1 MSALLLAQTG
11 HSLPLP
17 PDPVVVGS
25 DPSAQVPVR
34 ADLGIA
40 ARHYQ
45 IQPDPAQN
53 GHWVVSLLPEHPVLV
68 NGQPVPH
75 ALLRD
80 GDVITAGE
88 LHLMYRAAVAEAP
101 VMAATMPMAMPAMPS
116 MPPPMPPQPP
126 QEPAAPPVEM
136 DAPRSGYRIP
146 GAPAPGTVMEE
157 NLDYLSEGA
166 RQKILRERMM
176 KEAAQ
181 RTQQQLDA
189 LKVEQNFGRACLGAF
204 IVLAVGSFLY
214 LRLDHMSIKLWLPG
228 TALLG
233 QFLGWIIRRTG
244 KGQERRF
251 GLLAGVAAMLCVSAA
266 GLLDYRAAEAKYQAE
281 SEMAEESE
289 YSEDTAPE
297 GLAERLVTQKIDSMT
312 ADMKDKMKSHIKTM
326 LRENLTALR
335 EEDPLFLARIRR
347 DYPEL
352 LEELRIEDPALY
364 RQITTPLAAAQPPP
378 DPTLAYIEEPA
389 PAIPAMTAEEE
400 DAALAAEEA
409 AAEAEFNEQMEQF
422 EAEYGEAAQAVG
434 KAVEAGVS
442 LLLFAWILFNPK
454 ALVAYFIIG
463 GAAYRAAFRYLSS
476 EEASRLHLGG
486 ERQQDMSGKSLK
498 ERMQMNRTS

>member
-1 MSALLLAQTG
+1 MSAFLLAQTG

-45 IQPDPAQN
+45 IQPDPGQN
-53 GHWVVSLLPEHPVLV
+53 GHWVVSLLPEQPVQV

-75 ALLRD
+75 AFLRD
-80 GDVITAGE
+80 GDVITAGA
-88 LHLMYRAAVAEAP
+88 LHLMYRAAVVEAP
-101 VMAATMPMAMPAMPS
+101 VMAATMPMAMPAMP
-116 MPPPMPPQPP
+116 PP
-126 QEPAAPPVEM
+126 QETPAPPPEM

-146 GAPAPGTVMEE
+146 GAPATGTVLEE
-157 NLDYLSEGA
+157 NLEHLSESA

-176 KEAAQ
+176 KESMS

-189 LKVEQNFGRACLGAF
+189 LKVEQNFGRACLGALLV
-204 IVLAVGSFLY
+204 IVVGSFLY

-233 QFLGWIIRRTG
+233 QFLGWIIRRKG

-251 GLLAGVAAMLCVSAA
+251 GLLAGVTAMLCVSAA

-281 SEMAEESE
+281 SEMAEEGE
-289 YSEDTAPE
+289 YSQETPE
-297 GLAERLVTQKIDSMT
+297 EREQRLAEEVEERAADERVQAMHEAAAKAAEDRL
-312 ADMKDKMKSHIKTM
+312 
-326 LRENLTALR
+326 
-335 EEDPLFLARIRR
+335 RR
-347 DYPEL
+347 KHPEL
-352 LEELRIEDPALY
+352 FREHDEAV
-364 RQITTPLAAAQPPP
+364 
-378 DPTLAYIEEPA
+378 
-389 PAIPAMTAEEE
+389 
-400 DAALAAEEA
+400 A
-409 AAEAEFNEQMEQF
+409 AAEAEAAEDGTMSEEGEEELAEDALSEEELELTEEQMR
-422 EAEYGEAAQAVG
+422 EAEELANQIGET
-434 KAVEAGVS
+434 VEAG
-442 LLLFAWILFNPK
+442 LNILLFAWILFNPK
-454 ALVAYFIIG
+454 ALIAYFIIG

-498 ERMQMNRTS
+498 ERMQINRTI